1 MSDRRRRRPADIY
14 LLRGINGSPM
24 ALDFAA
30 TSGMQSSL
38 LRQSADDPTSVVVSY
53 EQRKKDFIPQG
64 ETLSTESLCSRQGF
78 HFTPM
83 VSDAH
88 GGGMGKD
95 FRVVTDAIGKQAAAV
110 SGHRSDFHSFL
121 IAQRISVTLHRENAR
136 AILRR
141 RVENVDD
148 QQSRAPERLTVFPMD
163 IWQ

>member
-1 MSDRRRRRPADIY
+1 
-14 LLRGINGSPM
+14 M

-38 LRQSADDPTSVVVSY
+38 LRQSAEDPTSVVVSY

-83 VSDAH
+83 VLDAH

-95 FRVVTDAIGKQAAAV
+95 FRIVTDAIGKQAAAV
-110 SGHRSDFHSFL
+110 SGHRCDFHSFL

-141 RVENVDD
+141 RVESTEDHDPQVT
-148 QQSRAPERLTVFPMD
+148 QRPTVLETNF
-163 IWQ
+163 WQ